1 MHSLR
6 GEAGGVGLR
15 ALRGPGTTPVGASG
29 TDRVIRRFHLPGG
42 HLSRSTPI
50 SAAVFAVVSIAGFAT
65 CAEARITRIEILKTE
80 SPTFGE
86 TAFGST
92 GVYEKLDG
100 RAYGELDPAAELNRG
115 IVYIDKAPRNAAGRV
130 EYSMD
135 ISIIKPVDMSRG
147 NRTILYD
154 VTNRG
159 SRRAFNSFHVGGD
172 SGNNPSS
179 AKDAGDG
186 FLMKAGYTLVIN
198 GWQGDI
204 MPGGGRL
211 AGQFPVAMEAGGKPV
226 TGLITAE
233 YIVAEPM
240 YTLALGNEGGRAE
253 ARPFPAVPERMG
265 EARLMRRSGPLA
277 PREPIPNNQWS
288 FGRCP
293 DGKNPEPGNLHL
305 CYPAGFS
312 TNYIYELV
320 YAAQD
325 PVVMGISFAATRD
338 LISFLR
344 YERSAANP
352 LMRGAAAGEDAA
364 RHAIGFGRS
373 QSGRYIK
380 DLVVQG
386 FNLDESKRPVFDGIL
401 PLITGSR
408 VTLTNMEFATPGRV
422 PSTLTQHFYRGDQ
435 FPFTYASLKDPV
447 SGKTGGWL
455 EQCTKQHVCPKVF
468 HMDSGTEAWGARN
481 SLVVADATGK
491 TDLPVPD
498 NVRLYYFSSTQHGP
512 VAKPSQDGLC
522 KNLNN
527 PNPYRE
533 TLRALLVAMQEWVDT
548 GKPPPPSRF
557 PRVSEGTL
565 VRPAAFGF
573 PKIPGAPH
581 FNKLEDHYIKDFSVQ
596 PPVKIRDR
604 RYTVLV
610 PSVDADGNDI
620 GGIHSTTR
628 AVPLGTYTGWNLR
641 KSGSM
646 ENEFCDLQGSYI
658 PFAKTA
664 ATRGDD
670 PRPSLQER
678 YGSKDAYVAR
688 VKTAADKLVGERFLL
703 PDDATRLVNNAIR
716 TDLGF

>member
-1 MHSLR
+1 M
-6 GEAGGVGLR
+6 
-15 ALRGPGTTPVGASG
+15 
-29 TDRVIRRFHLPGG
+29 
-42 HLSRSTPI
+42 SRLISNSTAVV
-50 SAAVFAVVSIAGFAT
+50 AAAAFAVTFAT
-65 CAEARITRIEILKTE
+65 GAEARITRIEILKTE
-80 SPTFGE
+80 APTFGGA
-86 TAFGST
+86 AFGNA
-92 GVYEKLDG
+92 GAYEKLDG
-100 RAYGELDPAAELNRG
+100 RAYGELDPDDELNRG

-135 ISIIKPVDMSRG
+135 ISIIKPVDMTRG

-159 SRRAFNSFHVGGD
+159 SRRAFNSLHVGGD
-172 SGNNPSS
+172 SGNNPTT

-186 FLMKAGYTLVIN
+186 FLMNAGYTLVIN

-204 MPGGGRL
+204 IPGGDRL

-226 TGLITAE
+226 TSLITAE
-233 YIVAEPM
+233 YIVAEPA
-240 YTLALGNEGGRAE
+240 YTLSLGNEGGRAE
-253 ARPFPAVPERMG
+253 TRPFPAVAERMN

-277 PREPIPNNQWS
+277 PRVPIANSEWS

-293 DGKNPEPGNLHL
+293 DGKNPVAGNAHI

-312 TNYIYELV
+312 TDYVYELV
-320 YAAQD
+320 YVAQD
-325 PVVMGISFAATRD
+325 PVVMGVSFAATRD

-352 LMRGAAAGEDAA
+352 LTRGATAGADPV

-380 DLVVQG
+380 DLVHQG
-386 FNLDESKRPVFDGIL
+386 FNLDENRRAVFDGIL

-422 PSTLTQHFYRGDQ
+422 PSTLTQHYYRGDE
-435 FPFTYASLKDPV
+435 FPFTYATLTDPV

-455 EQCTKQHVCPKVF
+455 AQCTKQRACPKVF
-468 HMDSGTEAWGARN
+468 HMDSGSEAWGARN
-481 SLVVADATGK
+481 SLVITDAAGK
-491 TDLPVPD
+491 TDVPVPD
-498 NVRLYYFSSTQHGP
+498 NVRLYYFSGTQHGP
-512 VAKPSQDGLC
+512 VSKPSQDGLC

-533 TLRALLVAMQEWVDT
+533 TLRALLVAMQEWVED
-548 GKPPPPSRF
+548 GKAPPPSRF
-557 PRVSEGTL
+557 PRVSDGTL
-565 VRPAAFGF
+565 VRPATFEF

-581 FNKLEDHYIKDFSVQ
+581 FDKLGDHYIKDFSVQ
-596 PPVKIRDR
+596 PPVQIKDK

-610 PSVDADGNDI
+610 PKVDADGNDI
-620 GGIHSTTR
+620 GGVHSTTR
-628 AVPLGTYTGWNLR
+628 QVPLGTYTGWNLR
-641 KSGSM
+641 KAGSM

-664 ATRGDD
+664 ADRGND

-688 VKTAADKLVGERFLL
+688 VKTAAAKLVSERFLL
-703 PDDATRLVNNAIR
+703 PADAARLITNAGNAG
-716 TDLGF
+716 LGF

>member
-1 MHSLR
+1 MSRLMS
-6 GEAGGVGLR
+6 GGTAALFVAALAAGI
-15 ALRGPGTTPVGASG
+15 APGAGAG
-29 TDRVIRRFHLPGG
+29 
-42 HLSRSTPI
+42 
-50 SAAVFAVVSIAGFAT
+50 
-65 CAEARITRIEILKTE
+65 ITRIEILKTE
-80 SPTFGE
+80 VPTFDG
-86 TAFGST
+86 AVFGRAGT
-92 GVYEKLDG
+92 YEKLDG
-100 RAYGELDPAAELNRG
+100 RAYGELDPADALNRG
-115 IVYIDKAPRNAAGRV
+115 IVYLDKAPRNAAGRV

-135 ISIIKPVDMSRG
+135 ISIIKPVDMARG

-179 AKDAGDG
+179 AGDAGDG
-186 FLMKAGYTLVIN
+186 FLMNAGYTLVIN

-204 MPGGGRL
+204 LPGGGRL
-211 AGQFPVAMEAGGKPV
+211 AGRFPVATETGGKPV

-240 YTLALGNEGGRAE
+240 YTLSLGNEGGRAE
-253 ARPFPAVPERMG
+253 ARPFPAAPERMN

-277 PREPIPNNQWS
+277 PRVPIASSEWS

-293 DGKNPEPGNLHL
+293 DGKNPVASNTHL

-312 TNYIYELV
+312 TDYVYELV
-320 YAAQD
+320 YVAQD

-344 YERSAANP
+344 YERSTANP
-352 LMRGAAAGEDAA
+352 LMRGATSGEDPA

-380 DLVVQG
+380 DLVNQG
-386 FNLDESKRPVFDGIL
+386 FNLDENRRAVFDGIL

-422 PSTLTQHFYRGDQ
+422 PSTVTQHYYRGDQ
-435 FPFTYASLKDPV
+435 FPFTYATLTDPV
-447 SGKTGGWL
+447 SGKTDGWL
-455 EQCTKQHVCPKVF
+455 AQCTRQGACPKVF

-481 SLVVADATGK
+481 SLVVTDATGK
-491 TDLPVPD
+491 TDLPVPE
-498 NVRLYYFSSTQHGP
+498 NVRLYYFSGTQHGP
-512 VAKPSQDGLC
+512 VAKPSQNGLC
-522 KNLNN
+522 KNLSN

-533 TLRALLVAMQEWVDT
+533 TLRALLVAMQQWVEAGT
-548 GKPPPPSRF
+548 APPPSRF
-557 PRVSEGTL
+557 PRVSDGTL
-565 VRPAAFGF
+565 VPPAAFGF
-573 PKIPGAPH
+573 PKIPGAPP
-581 FNKLEDHYIKDFSVQ
+581 FDRLGDHYIKDFSVQ
-596 PPVKIRDR
+596 PPVHIRNK

-610 PSVDADGNDI
+610 PKVDADGNDI

-628 AVPLGTYTGWNLR
+628 QVPLGTYTGWNLR
-641 KSGSM
+641 KAGSM
-646 ENEFCDLQGSYI
+646 ENEFCDLQGSFI

-664 ATRGDD
+664 AERGDD

-678 YGSKDAYVAR
+678 YGSKEAYVAR
-688 VKTAADKLVGERFLL
+688 VKAAADKLVGERFLL
-703 PDDATRLVNNAIR
+703 PADAARLVTNAGN
-716 TDLGF
+716 TNLGF